1 MRAIN
6 KANKLIQSAPHS
18 SEAIAL
24 RELVLALETG
34 AAFQISKIY
43 ELDYKSFELALAV
56 MADWRLDRHYAS
68 KFRLID
74 AALQSSATGPDAA
87 P

>member
-6 KANKLIQSAPHS
+6 KAKKVIESAPNS
-18 SEAIAL
+18 DEAMAL

-34 AAFQISKIY
+34 KAFEIGKIY
-43 ELDYKSFELALAV
+43 ELDYKHFELALAV
-56 MADWRLDRHYAS
+56 IGGWRLDRHYAS

-74 AALQSSATGPDAA
+74 TAVHAGQLGSAKDS
-87 P
+87 

>member
-6 KANKLIQSAPHS
+6 KANKVIETAPNS

-24 RELVLALETG
+24 RELVLALETQTP
-34 AAFQISKIY
+34 FQISKIY

-56 MADWRLDRHYAS
+56 MADWRLDRHFAS
-68 KFRLID
+68 KFRLIN
-74 AALQSSATGPDAA
+74 AAVHASGTGPEAA